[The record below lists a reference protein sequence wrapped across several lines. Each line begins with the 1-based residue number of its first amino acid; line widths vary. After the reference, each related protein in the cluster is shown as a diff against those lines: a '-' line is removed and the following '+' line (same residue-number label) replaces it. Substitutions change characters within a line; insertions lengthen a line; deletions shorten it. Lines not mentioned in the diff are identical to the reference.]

1 MKYIK
6 DNKELLIKYLLVLI
20 SNIILFI
27 LCNFYFSN
35 SKYMT
40 LTLLFIIIILDM
52 IIYYYRGNKTYKWY
66 LDIICNIVVGIIL
79 MLFIK
84 DRLEYSNILLS
95 IFLANN
101 IIFMRSRYS
110 DKIYKICIQYLMIFG
125 YTIICMFINI
135 LLFIIFK

>member
-6 DNKELLIKYLLVLI
+6 VNKELLIKYLLVLI

-35 SKYMT
+35 NKYMA
-40 LTLLFIIIILDM
+40 LILLFIIIILNM

-110 DKIYKICIQYLMIFG
+110 DKIYKRCIQYLMIFG